1 MNFNIEINDYQKFL
15 RSDTD
20 VVQQQVEKSSQD
32 KVNQE
37 VTTKSVE
44 ISEKENSSATKV
56 ALSKLVTSPLNQLI
70 SQEDTIIGRQ
80 NFVKNAYD
88 SLSDIR
94 LQLTDL
100 LKTLDDTDDNDIAS
114 LDKLD
119 SASNELLDK
128 VFDILKKGNNYGIKN
143 KFINLYT
150 KGLTSIKGL
159 NIKDKTFIA
168 NIDSLMTNIIDT
180 QNSYKKILEETSKE
194 STDIANKIDNLANT
208 DTKSISNSNSNSVDL
223 QAKII
228 SNPDILKSLCSNLS
242 LEVVKRLI

>member
-20 VVQQQVEKSSQD
+20 VIQQQVEKSSED

-37 VTTKSVE
+37 VATKNVE

-94 LQLTDL
+94 LQLADL

-119 SASNELLDK
+119 NTSNELLDK

-159 NIKDKTFIA
+159 NIKDKTFIN

-208 DTKSISNSNSNSVDL
+208 DTKSMSNSNSNSVDL
-223 QAKII
+223 QTKII

-242 LEVVKRLI
+242 HDVVKRLI

>member
-1 MNFNIEINDYQKFL
+1 M

-37 VTTKSVE
+37 VTTKNVE

-94 LQLTDL
+94 LQYLFHYL
-100 LKTLDDTDDNDIAS
+100 HSFL
-114 LDKLD
+114 
-119 SASNELLDK
+119 
-128 VFDILKKGNNYGIKN
+128 V
-143 KFINLYT
+143 
-150 KGLTSIKGL
+150 
-159 NIKDKTFIA
+159 
-168 NIDSLMTNIIDT
+168 
-180 QNSYKKILEETSKE
+180 Q
-194 STDIANKIDNLANT
+194 
-208 DTKSISNSNSNSVDL
+208 V
-223 QAKII
+223 
-228 SNPDILKSLCSNLS
+228 
-242 LEVVKRLI
+242 

>member
-32 KVNQE
+32 KINQE
-37 VTTKSVE
+37 VTTKNVE

-70 SQEDTIIGRQ
+70 SQEDTIIERQ

-94 LQLTDL
+94 LQLADL

-128 VFDILKKGNNYGIKN
+128 VFDILKIGNNYGIKN

-150 KGLTSIKGL
+150 EGLTSIKGL

-242 LEVVKRLI
+242 LEVVKRLV

>member
-32 KVNQE
+32 KVNQD
-37 VTTKSVE
+37 VTTKNVE

-70 SQEDTIIGRQ
+70 SQEDTVIGRQ

-94 LQLTDL
+94 LQLADL

-128 VFDILKKGNNYGIKN
+128 VFDILKKGNNYDIKN

-150 KGLTSIKGL
+150 EGLTSIKGL
-159 NIKDKTFIA
+159 NIKDKTFIN
-168 NIDSLMTNIIDT
+168 NIDSLMTNIINT

-242 LEVVKRLI
+242 PEVVKRLI

>member
-37 VTTKSVE
+37 VTTKNVE

-94 LQLTDL
+94 
-100 LKTLDDTDDNDIAS
+100 S
-114 LDKLD
+114 L
-119 SASNELLDK
+119 S
-128 VFDILKKGNNYGIKN
+128 
-143 KFINLYT
+143 
-150 KGLTSIKGL
+150 
-159 NIKDKTFIA
+159 
-168 NIDSLMTNIIDT
+168 
-180 QNSYKKILEETSKE
+180 
-194 STDIANKIDNLANT
+194 
-208 DTKSISNSNSNSVDL
+208 
-223 QAKII
+223 
-228 SNPDILKSLCSNLS
+228 
-242 LEVVKRLI
+242 